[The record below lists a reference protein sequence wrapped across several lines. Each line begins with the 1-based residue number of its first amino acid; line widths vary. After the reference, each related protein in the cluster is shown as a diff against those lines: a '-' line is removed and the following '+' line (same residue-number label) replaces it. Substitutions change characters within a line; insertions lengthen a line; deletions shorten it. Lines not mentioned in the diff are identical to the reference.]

1 MKPMIND
8 RKFCPYAVGNTKKK
22 RTESNCNFTTIK
34 FTTTDA
40 RNSVILVFSKCI

>member
-1 MKPMIND
+1 MIEN
-8 RKFCPYAVGNTKKK
+8 FAYYAVGKTEKK
-22 RTESNCNFTTIK
+22 RTASNCNFTTIR